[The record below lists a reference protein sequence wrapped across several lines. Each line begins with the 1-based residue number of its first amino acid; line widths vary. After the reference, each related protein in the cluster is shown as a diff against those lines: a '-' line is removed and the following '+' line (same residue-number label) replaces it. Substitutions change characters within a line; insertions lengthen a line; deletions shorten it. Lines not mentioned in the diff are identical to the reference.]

1 MYFVIAITIN
11 TFTIMTNRT
20 KQLSYWTLSW
30 VASTALATFG
40 PIFMWGDS
48 KLLTTIALLLN
59 VGIGIIMILANRNL
73 FMEYDELQKDIHLKA
88 MGITLGLTM
97 VLGIAYSL
105 MDVTNLISGDAENSL
120 LIGAMGII
128 YLLSV
133 LKMNRYYA

>member
-1 MYFVIAITIN
+1 
-11 TFTIMTNRT
+11 MTNRT
-20 KQLSYWTLSW
+20 KQLAYWTFGWL
-30 VASTALATFG
+30 ASTALATFG
-40 PIFMWGDS
+40 PIFIWGDL

-59 VGIGIIMILANRNL
+59 LGIGIIMIIANRNL

-105 MDVTNLISGDAENSL
+105 MDVTNLIPGDAEISIL
-120 LIGAMGII
+120 VGAMGII
-128 YLLSV
+128 YLLSI